1 MNTMLQD
8 LRYGARMLLKQ
19 PGFTSIAVLT
29 LALGI
34 GANTAIFSVVN
45 AVLLRPLPYADDE
58 RLVTIWGKLPAAG
71 VKRLYVSI
79 PEFVD
84 YRERTRSFTQV
95 GVYAGTEFTL
105 TGRGEAERLNG
116 AQVSANLLPLLGVNP
131 VLGRHFLTEEHEPD
145 HSRVVILSH
154 ASWQRRFGGDPQL
167 IGQGITLDGANHM
180 VVGVMPQGFRFPG
193 AEAEIWRPIAI
204 TNADLSNDERGS
216 HWLRSVARLK
226 PGVTMAQAQAEMDV
240 LARSL
245 QREHPANYEENSGWG
260 IRLVSLRDELVE
272 DVREALLVL
281 LIVVECVLLI
291 ACANVANLLLAR
303 AAARQ
308 KEMAVRAALGAGRW
322 RLIRQLLSESTL
334 LALAGGVLG
343 ILLALW
349 GNDYLLKLAPADL
362 TNSGPI
368 EIDGRVLIFT
378 LLVSLLTALLFGLAP
393 AWQSSKL
400 KLNDALKEGSR
411 SASAGRGR
419 LRNLLV
425 IGEVAVALTL
435 LVGAGLLLKSFY
447 CLLQVDPGFDPANVL
462 TMRLALSPADYSEGR
477 EQRAFY
483 EQALDR
489 IEALPGVQAAG
500 VVHNMPFGGSGNSR
514 NFSIEGL
521 PEFPLNVDFFQ
532 ASPNYF
538 GAMGMRVA
546 SGRFFTSGDREG
558 QPRVAVINETLAR
571 HFFPDRNPLG
581 RRIKVGNP
589 TGPFPWL
596 SIVGVARDVKQD
608 GLDEEARPALYV
620 PYLQPPLPGW
630 RVQFMFLAVRAQSDP
645 LGLLP
650 ALRSAVQSLDKNQP
664 VYRVATMEQ
673 LLARTVA
680 ARKFSML
687 LVVLFA
693 AVALVLSV
701 VGLYGV
707 MAYTVTQRTHEI
719 GIRTA
724 LGAQPGHVL
733 RLVIGQG
740 MMLALTGVAV
750 GLAGAFGL
758 TRLMKSLLYGV
769 SAVDPAT
776 FAGVALLLTA
786 VALLA
791 CWVPSRRAT
800 QVDPVVAL
808 RCD

>member
-1 MNTMLQD
+1 MLQD

-19 PGFTSIAVLT
+19 PGFTLIAVLT

-281 LIVVECVLLI
+281 LIVVGCVLLI

-308 KEMAVRAALGAGRW
+308 KEMAVRATLGAGRW

-400 KLNDALKEGSR
+400 KLNDALKEGGR

-447 CLLQVDPGFDPANVL
+447 CLLQVDPGFDPASVL

-620 PYLQPPLPGW
+620 PYRQPPLPGW
-630 RVQFMFLAVRAQSDP
+630 KVQFMFLAVRTQSDP